1 LRQPRVWVLGLVYF
15 GILVGNYGVGFWLPQ
30 IVKGLG
36 NLTNFEVGLTT
47 ALPYAAAAVTMYLW
61 GSHSDR
67 VRERTWHVAIPA
79 FVGALGLALSA
90 YWGDMPVLAFA
101 ALCLSVMGCYSALP
115 VFWTL
120 PTRCSRQRRGCRHR
134 ARELDRQ
141 HRRISSDPRSSVSSA
156 SDQ

>member
-1 LRQPRVWVLGLVYF
+1 
-15 GILVGNYGVGFWLPQ
+15 
-30 IVKGLG
+30 
-36 NLTNFEVGLTT
+36 
-47 ALPYAAAAVTMYLW
+47 
-61 GSHSDR
+61 

-120 PTRCSRQRRGCRHR
+120 PTSMLAGS
-134 ARELDRQ
+134 AAAAGIALANS
-141 HRRISSDPRSSVSSA
+141 IGNTGGFLGPTIVGFVSDATGSFAAALWTLAGFVAAAGVVVLALAPRTRTLVATSESPPP
-156 SDQ
+156 